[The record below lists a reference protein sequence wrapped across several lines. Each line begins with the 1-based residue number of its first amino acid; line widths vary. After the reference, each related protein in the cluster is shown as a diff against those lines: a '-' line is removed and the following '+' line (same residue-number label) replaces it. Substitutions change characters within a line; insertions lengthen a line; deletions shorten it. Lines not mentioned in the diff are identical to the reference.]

1 VYSIRDFT
9 ISLSRVA
16 QAGFLENPHRFH
28 TSIIEE
34 VVEKNRDFIGL
45 GMREFCVEHRAD
57 DVLVGAKNERHG
69 DRLQRRR
76 K

>member
-1 VYSIRDFT
+1 
-9 ISLSRVA
+9 
-16 QAGFLENPHRFH
+16 
-28 TSIIEE
+28 
-34 VVEKNRDFIGL
+34 
-45 GMREFCVEHRAD
+45 MREFCVEHRAD